1 MEVLIKKLVDY
12 VKEILQVDIEPEELP
27 KQAMGILPLYIS
39 EMYRLHQAKLFN
51 IEFLLID
58 CKDNENFSI
67 FQLDKHISLTKESLN
82 KKVVLLVENMSSLNR
97 KRLIAKGINFIVP
110 GKQMFL
116 PDFLIDLNERFRP
129 PRSLTKTE
137 KLLPSAQFI
146 LLYFILH
153 WTDKIILEENSF
165 TQWAAKTGYTKMAI
179 TNAAES
185 LVRNNLC
192 VASGTKEKYLK
203 ITKERNELWQSALP
217 FFENPVLK
225 KIFID
230 ELPETVGLLKSNE
243 SALPEYSDMNPSQ
256 QNYFAVVK
264 DVFYNLMKSGQLKNP
279 NEQEGQ
285 YCIELWKYNP
295 QILVSGIS
303 AQNNVDPLSLY
314 LSLQENHDERIE
326 SALEQIIERFVW

>member
-116 PDFLIDLNERFRP
+116 PDFLIDLNERFNP
-129 PRSLTKTE
+129 PRSLTKTD

-295 QILVSGIS
+295 QILASGIS